1 MKNFLVKTG
10 INAVALWI
18 TALVVPGI
26 TLAEADKSTSAKVLS
41 IIVVALVFAVINV
54 IVKPI
59 AHFFSFPLIVLTL
72 GLFTFIVN
80 AFMLQIL
87 SWLSDSL
94 GLAFHVDDFLW
105 SAVLGAL
112 VVSFISMLV
121 NMLLPDQ
128 LEQH

>member
-18 TALVVPGI
+18 AAIVVPGI
-26 TLAEADKSTSAKVLS
+26 TLAQDSKSTSSKVLT
-41 IIVVALVFAVINV
+41 IIVVAIVFGVINA

-59 AHFFSFPLIVLTL
+59 AHFLSFPLIFLTL
-72 GLFTFIVN
+72 GLFTFVVN

-94 GLAFHVDDFLW
+94 GLSFHINDFFW
-105 SAVLGAL
+105 AAILGAL
-112 VVSFISMLV
+112 VVSFVSMLI
-121 NMLLPDQ
+121 NMLLPDE
-128 LEQH
+128 LEAR

>member
-1 MKNFLVKTG
+1 MKNFLIKTG

-26 TLAEADKSTSAKVLS
+26 TLAESEKSTSAKMLS

-54 IVKPI
+54 VVKPI

-87 SWLSDSL
+87 SWLSDPL
-94 GLAFHVDDFLW
+94 GLAFHVDDFFW
-105 SAVLGAL
+105 AAVLGAL
-112 VVSFISMLV
+112 VVSFVSMLV
-121 NMLLPDQ
+121 NMLLPDNM
-128 LEQH
+128 EQH